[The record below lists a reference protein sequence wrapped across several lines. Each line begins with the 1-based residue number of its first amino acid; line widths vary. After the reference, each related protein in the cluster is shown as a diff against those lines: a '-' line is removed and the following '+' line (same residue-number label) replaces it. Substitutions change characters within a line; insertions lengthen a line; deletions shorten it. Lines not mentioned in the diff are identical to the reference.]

1 MYSNFCHTLAHI
13 LVWVNAQPLKFEM
26 SLKICRPYARI
37 VSLAPSCLASSRF
50 AVHTCQQAVK
60 AASLDART
68 GGAEGGAAGMQRQ
81 WQWQRQQQ
89 QRQQPNK
96 RLGWDHAAAAAAASR
111 ATGLLAIVA
120 EMCTVTSAQS
130 SSSAATLGAAA
141 DGRAGQL
148 VVSSRV

>member
-1 MYSNFCHTLAHI
+1 MYMYSNFCLTLAHI
-13 LVWVNAQPLKFEM
+13 LVRANTLPFKIRKVIKFAVH
-26 SLKICRPYARI
+26 ARI

-68 GGAEGGAAGMQRQ
+68 GGAEGGAAGMQR
-81 WQWQRQQQ
+81 QWQRQQQ

>member
-1 MYSNFCHTLAHI
+1 MWVKYPFPLNFRK
-13 LVWVNAQPLKFEM
+13 VLKFAVH
-26 SLKICRPYARI
+26 ARI
-37 VSLAPSCLASSRF
+37 VALAPSCLASSRF

-68 GGAEGGAAGMQRQ
+68 GGAEGGAAGMQR
-81 WQWQRQQQ
+81 QWQRQQQ

>member
-1 MYSNFCHTLAHI
+1 MYSNFCLTLAHI
-13 LVWVNAQPLKFEM
+13 LVWVNAHPLNFRKVI
-26 SLKICRPYARI
+26 KYARI

-68 GGAEGGAAGMQRQ
+68 GGAEGGAAGMQR
-81 WQWQRQQQ
+81 QWQRQQQ

>member
-1 MYSNFCHTLAHI
+1 
-13 LVWVNAQPLKFEM
+13 M
-26 SLKICRPYARI
+26 SLKFAVHARI

-68 GGAEGGAAGMQRQ
+68 GGAEGAAAGMQRQ
-81 WQWQRQQQ
+81 WQRQPNK
-89 QRQQPNK
+89 RQQPNK